1 MVVVMV
7 VLLVLVVDDANGDPG
22 RDARRGYLAAPN
34 PTQDY
39 CQRHAGQA
47 WPSNHPT
54 PLALTIFK

>member
-1 MVVVMV
+1 MV